1 MHCCRC
7 DHGLGTQGLF
17 GRNPRKSLC
26 VSFFLFSLLFAD
38 TQGFVRE
45 SCRASKSLCVR
56 PLLIVLLSEPE
67 HTKNCNEFFLT
78 SLRLQ
83 NPACQA
89 GLVAHKPSNPYVFFL
104 CMFFFLPNTVRT
116 QVANTMLNAVRGEA
130 VALTAPTPRSFNI
143 I

>member
-1 MHCCRC
+1 MHFCRC

-67 HTKNCNEFFLT
+67 HIKNCAEFSLT

-89 GLVAHKPSNPYVFFL
+89 GLVAHKPSNPCVFFL
-104 CMFFFLPNTVRT
+104 CVFFFFPRHRQGTRREYNAKRCSGRGCRT
-116 QVANTMLNAVRGEA
+116 QGPHPPL
-130 VALTAPTPRSFNI
+130 L
-143 I
+143 